1 MNKEV
6 NIALLE
12 GYLAGDIEASEV
24 LALDGSQLS
33 ADELQSAIE
42 DYKEAMLMIEGA
54 ALKEELKAIHQEN
67 DPSQVQKSFPRW
79 LAAAASIVLIGVFG
93 TLIWQSTSS
102 EPEFSDYFDHF
113 DQLVTYRD
121 SDSTN
126 YSAGLEAYTLKDYE
140 KAYLL
145 LENIDNLDDELKFY
159 LAVSALGSE
168 RFQQAIEIF
177 EGIGT
182 DSSNKYYQ
190 QIRWYLGLAY
200 WQIGEADKARE
211 TLALIADGAFKY
223 EESVKLKS
231 GLED

>member
-33 ADELQSAIE
+33 ADELKSAVE
-42 DYKEAMLMIEGA
+42 EYEEAVLIIEGA

-67 DPSQVQKSFPRW
+67 DSSQVQKSFPRW

-93 TLIWQSTSS
+93 TLIWQSTNS

-113 DQLVTYRD
+113 PELFTSRD
-121 SDSTN
+121 SDSTS
-126 YSAGLEAYTLKDYE
+126 YSVGIEAYSLRDYD

-145 LENIDNLDDELKFY
+145 LENIEDLNNELKFY

-168 RFQQAIEIF
+168 RFQLAIEIF

-200 WQIGEADKARE
+200 WQTGEIDKAKT
-211 TLALIADGAFKY
+211 TLKLILPDEFKY
-223 EESVKLKS
+223 DKSLKL
-231 GLED
+231 LMNL